1 MWHSFESY
9 QDSGG
14 CRRYLLWDS
23 TDLFQKEKI
32 STDTFLVI
40 KGLERVQTLYSFSM
54 EKWRP
59 PGALIFLS
67 ITQRPTPWALEFKV
81 SISKV
86 SGGPEPQCH

>member
-54 EKWRP
+54 EK
-59 PGALIFLS
+59 
-67 ITQRPTPWALEFKV
+67 
-81 SISKV
+81 
-86 SGGPEPQCH
+86 